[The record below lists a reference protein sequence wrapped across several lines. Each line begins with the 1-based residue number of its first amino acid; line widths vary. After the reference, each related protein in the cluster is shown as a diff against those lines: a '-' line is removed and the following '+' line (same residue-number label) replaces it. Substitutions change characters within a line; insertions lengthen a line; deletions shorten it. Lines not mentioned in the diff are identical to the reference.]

1 MPKWED
7 RSRVGVYLG
16 HSSQHATSVAL
27 ILNPQ
32 TGYISPQFHCIFDDA
47 FDSAK
52 KDAKFEAIWA
62 AKAGL
67 QEAGEEEHK
76 EDYLQ
81 TKIPPSYKAP
91 YPHEELRDDALEI
104 EPTMIED
111 DFIAQEVQDEEDF
124 GVQDDADDFFAD
136 MDNPNFDVEEVQ
148 EPEGEDNDHHE
159 EQQDDVKRTRSGQ
172 VIRPTQS

>member
-1 MPKWED
+1 M
-7 RSRVGVYLG
+7 
-16 HSSQHATSVAL
+16 SVAL

-76 EDYLQ
+76 DNYLQ

-91 YPHEELRDDALEI
+91 YLHEEL
-104 EPTMIED
+104 
-111 DFIAQEVQDEEDF
+111 
-124 GVQDDADDFFAD
+124 
-136 MDNPNFDVEEVQ
+136 
-148 EPEGEDNDHHE
+148 
-159 EQQDDVKRTRSGQ
+159 
-172 VIRPTQS
+172 